1 MAGDKRFPRRPSRAV
16 RVGPVPI
23 GGAHP
28 VSIQSMTTT
37 HTRDVRETLAQIR
50 RLAAAG
56 CDLVRVAVPS
66 IPDADALAELVRSSP
81 VPLIA
86 DIHFTTSLALK
97 ALDAGVAKVRL
108 NPGNMDNPDG
118 LRRVLARAAELGR
131 PIRFGVNSGSVRG
144 AAGTRL
150 VRRPAR
156 RSAAETR
163 RSPVTP
169 GAKAGPPRARAAA
182 ARLVRRPARGPRAG
196 AAGASDPKDLARLM
210 VDVLMEWVRQAETEG
225 FRDLVLSAKA
235 SDVPTTLEAYRLLAE
250 ACDLPLHLGITAAG
264 PMDEARTRSAIVL
277 GTLLSEG
284 IGDTVRV
291 SLTGSPVNEVLMAQ
305 EILAELGLRPRL
317 GIRILSCP
325 TCGRCEVD
333 LIGLVEALKARTR
346 DVRAPLTVA
355 VMGCVVN
362 GPGEAVEADVGVAA
376 GKGHGLLFREG
387 KAVRKVPEKD
397 LLAALL
403 EEIRTLAESRQK
415 I

>member
-1 MAGDKRFPRRPSRAV
+1 MARNKRFQRRATRV
-16 RVGPVPI
+16 LHVGPVPI

-37 HTRDVRETLAQIR
+37 HTRDAGATLAQIR

-66 IPDADALAELVRSSP
+66 LPDADALAELVRSSP

-86 DIHFTTSLALK
+86 DVHFTTALALK

-108 NPGNMDNPDG
+108 NPGNIDDPDG

-144 AAGTRL
+144 AGGARLSSRPAGT
-150 VRRPAR
+150 VTFPTVAR
-156 RSAAETR
+156 SSPSAADA
-163 RSPVTP
+163 SP
-169 GAKAGPPRARAAA
+169 
-182 ARLVRRPARGPRAG
+182 RP
-196 AAGASDPKDLARLM
+196 DLAPLM
-210 VDVLMEWVRQAETEG
+210 VDVLMQWVRQAETEG

-235 SDVPTTLEAYRLLAE
+235 SDVPTTLQAYRLLAE

-291 SLTGSPVNEVLMAQ
+291 SLTGDPLNEVLIAQ

-376 GKGHGLLFREG
+376 GKGHGILFREG
-387 KAVRKVPEKD
+387 KALRKVPEKD
-397 LLAALL
+397 LLDALL
-403 EEIRTLAESRQK
+403 EEIRTLAEAQSD
-415 I
+415 

>member
-1 MAGDKRFPRRPSRAV
+1 MTLMAGDIRFQRRPCRAV

-37 HTRDVRETLAQIR
+37 HTRDAGETLAQIR
-50 RLAAAG
+50 RLATAG

-66 IPDADALAELVRSSP
+66 LPDADALGKIVRSSP

-97 ALDAGVAKVRL
+97 ALEAGVAKVRL
-108 NPGNMDNPDG
+108 NPGNIDDPEG

-144 AAGTRL
+144 AAG
-150 VRRPAR
+150 
-156 RSAAETR
+156 
-163 RSPVTP
+163 
-169 GAKAGPPRARAAA
+169 
-182 ARLVRRPARGPRAG
+182 ARLSSRDRKVAVTFPTVARSSPS
-196 AAGASDPKDLARLM
+196 AAGARPSKPRLERSERRGRRSSRPRDPSDLARLM
-210 VDVLMEWVRQAETEG
+210 VDVLMDWVRLAEAEG

-235 SDVPTTLEAYRLLAE
+235 SDVPTTLQAYRLLAE
-250 ACDLPLHLGITAAG
+250 ASDLPLHLGITAAG

-291 SLTGSPVNEVLMAQ
+291 SLTGSPVNEVLIAQ
-305 EILAELGLRPRL
+305 DILAELGLRPRL
-317 GIRILSCP
+317 GLRILSCP

-376 GKGHGLLFREG
+376 GKGHGILFREG
-387 KAVRKVPEKD
+387 KALRKVPEKD
-397 LLAALL
+397 LLDVLL
-403 EEIRTLAESRQK
+403 QEIRTLSESRQK

>member
-1 MAGDKRFPRRPSRAV
+1 MAGDKRFQRRPSRAV
-16 RVGPVPI
+16 HVGPVPI
-23 GGAHP
+23 GGTHP

-66 IPDADALAELVRSSP
+66 LPDADALAELVRSSP

-86 DIHFTTSLALK
+86 DIHFTTALALK
-97 ALDAGVAKVRL
+97 ALEAGVAKVRL
-108 NPGNMDNPDG
+108 NPGNMDDKDG

-144 AAGTRL
+144 AAD
-150 VRRPAR
+150 
-156 RSAAETR
+156 
-163 RSPVTP
+163 
-169 GAKAGPPRARAAA
+169 
-182 ARLVRRPARGPRAG
+182 ARGRR
-196 AAGASDPKDLARLM
+196 DLAPLM
-210 VDVLMEWVRQAETEG
+210 VDVLMEWVRKAETEG

-277 GTLLSEG
+277 GALLSEG

-305 EILAELGLRPRL
+305 EILAELGLRPRQGL
-317 GIRILSCP
+317 RIISCP

-346 DVRAPLTVA
+346 DVRTPLTVA

-387 KAVRKVPEKD
+387 KALRKVPEKD
-397 LLAALL
+397 LLDALL
-403 EEIRTLAESRQK
+403 QEIRTLVKARG
-415 I
+415 

>member
-1 MAGDKRFPRRPSRAV
+1 MAGDKRFPRRPSRV
-16 RVGPVPI
+16 VHVGPVPI

-37 HTRDVRETLAQIR
+37 HTRDAGETLAQIR

-66 IPDADALAELVRSSP
+66 LPDADALGKIVRSSP

-97 ALDAGVAKVRL
+97 ALEAGVAKVRL
-108 NPGNMDNPDG
+108 NPGNMDDPDG

-144 AAGTRL
+144 T
-150 VRRPAR
+150 
-156 RSAAETR
+156 
-163 RSPVTP
+163 
-169 GAKAGPPRARAAA
+169 
-182 ARLVRRPARGPRAG
+182 
-196 AAGASDPKDLARLM
+196 AGASDPRDLATLM
-210 VDVLMEWVRQAETEG
+210 VDVLMQWVRLAETEG

-235 SDVPTTLEAYRLLAE
+235 SDVPTTLQAYRLLAE
-250 ACDLPLHLGITAAG
+250 ASDLPLHLGITAAG

-291 SLTGSPVNEVLMAQ
+291 SLTGSPVNEVLIAQ
-305 EILAELGLRPRL
+305 DILAELDLRPRL
-317 GIRILSCP
+317 GLRILSCP

-346 DVRAPLTVA
+346 DVRTPLTVA

-376 GKGHGLLFREG
+376 GKGHGMLFREG
-387 KAVRKVPEKD
+387 KALRKVPEKE
-397 LLAALL
+397 LLDALL
-403 EEIRTLAESRQK
+403 EEIRTLAAARSD
-415 I
+415 